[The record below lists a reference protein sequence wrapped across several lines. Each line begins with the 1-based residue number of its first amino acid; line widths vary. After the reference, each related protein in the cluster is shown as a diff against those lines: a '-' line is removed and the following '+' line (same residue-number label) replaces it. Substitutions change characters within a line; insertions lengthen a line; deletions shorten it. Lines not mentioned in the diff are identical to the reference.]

1 MAMCSVDENLSD
13 DEVFF
18 GKLSLKEV
26 KKHILFNNFRQT
38 FSCAESD
45 QFVNDDSISVIETHS
60 EPDIYSVRN
69 ADAVLDCY
77 SNANSTPMAPTDWDV
92 KSTDDSFLKLEEMV
106 TEMCT
111 SPKPNV
117 NNVLD
122 NTLEVVEYILNN
134 AHLNDNENNKAEKNI
149 IGTEKEQNLNIPE
162 IITSSI
168 KENDDVEIKNENVS
182 EKNEREIMSTEPEN
196 KSIES
201 KTKTDLEVERL
212 YKTPLKNSCNLQK
225 YVQGVK
231 TESISTPFVETKC
244 SKEIFKTPKNPLSSK
259 KYQLSSTK
267 KTPGKINPYQH
278 ITSPVASYIKNGPQ
292 VPLLRD
298 VHPKR
303 PLPGCSSIPKLV
315 KNTSDSKLGNKENV
329 LLPSLAYRSAKKT
342 KMITIPDKEK
352 LPESPWAKRVA
363 SSLPKPVVIKHD
375 HREMNAMKKSLLSHQ
390 EDSFADLTLHQ
401 ADLSVCTQKSAVN
414 KPL

>member
-1 MAMCSVDENLSD
+1 MAMYSADENLSD

-26 KKHILFNNFRQT
+26 KKRILCNNFRQT
-38 FSCAESD
+38 FSCSTD
-45 QFVNDDSISVIETHS
+45 NDKFVNDESISVIETHS
-60 EPDIYSVRN
+60 EPDIYSGRN
-69 ADAVLDCY
+69 ANVDLDCS
-77 SNANSTPMAPTDWDV
+77 SNANTFPRASTDWDV
-92 KSTDDSFLKLEEMV
+92 KSTDDSFLKLEEIV
-106 TEMCT
+106 TEMYT

-134 AHLNDNENNKAEKNI
+134 AHLNDNENNKAKGSISE
-149 IGTEKEQNLNIPE
+149 TVKESQSNIPE
-162 IITSSI
+162 IITSSSKGNNDVETK
-168 KENDDVEIKNENVS
+168 KENES
-182 EKNEREIMSTEPEN
+182 EKNEKEPGN
-196 KSIES
+196 KTIES
-201 KTKTDLEVERL
+201 KTITDLQVERL
-212 YKTPLKNSCNLQK
+212 YDTPLKSCNSQK
-225 YVQGVK
+225 HVQSVK
-231 TESISTPFVETKC
+231 TEGISTPFVETKC

-259 KYQLSSTK
+259 KYPLSSTK
-267 KTPGKINPYQH
+267 KTPSKMNAFQH

-298 VHPKR
+298 VHPKK
-303 PLPGCSSIPKLV
+303 PLPKNHKL
-315 KNTSDSKLGNKENV
+315 KIKTTIDNKLSNKENV
-329 LLPSLAYRSAKKT
+329 SLPSLAYRSAKKT
-342 KMITIPDKEK
+342 KVITIPDKEK

-363 SSLPKPVVIKHD
+363 SSLPKPVIIKHD

-401 ADLSVCTQKSAVN
+401 ADLSVCTQKSAVK

>member
-1 MAMCSVDENLSD
+1 MAMYSADENLSD
-13 DEVFF
+13 DEVYF

-26 KKHILFNNFRQT
+26 KKRILCNNFRQT
-38 FSCAESD
+38 FSCSTD
-45 QFVNDDSISVIETHS
+45 NDKFVNDESISVIETHS
-60 EPDIYSVRN
+60 EPDIYSGRN
-69 ADAVLDCY
+69 ANAVLDRY
-77 SNANSTPMAPTDWDV
+77 SNANSIPRAPSDWDV

-106 TEMCT
+106 TEMYT
-111 SPKPNV
+111 SPKTNV

-134 AHLNDNENNKAEKNI
+134 AHLNDNENKKAEGNI
-149 IGTEKEQNLNIPE
+149 SQTEKETKSNIPE
-162 IITSSI
+162 IFTSTI
-168 KENDDVEIKNENVS
+168 NGNNDIEIKKENLS
-182 EKNEREIMSTEPEN
+182 EKNVKEHGN
-196 KSIES
+196 KNIES
-201 KTKTDLEVERL
+201 KTITDVQVEKL
-212 YKTPLKNSCNLQK
+212 YETPLKSCNSQK
-225 YVQGVK
+225 HVQSVK
-231 TESISTPFVETKC
+231 TEGISTPFVETKC

-267 KTPGKINPYQH
+267 RTPGKINAYQH

-298 VHPKR
+298 VHPKK
-303 PLPGCSSIPKLV
+303 PLPGLSSIPKFV
-315 KNTSDSKLGNKENV
+315 KSTSDIKLGNKENV

-342 KMITIPDKEK
+342 KVITIPDKEK

-363 SSLPKPVVIKHD
+363 SSLPKPVIIKHD
-375 HREMNAMKKSLLSHQ
+375 HREMNAVKKSLLSHQ